1 MLKNHNER
9 ACGPFFKIHPMKRQP
24 SLTPAMLDPI
34 AAASTA
40 RVAQVHFQ
48 SSPPVDFQ
56 PLWVCPSPALS
67 H

>member
-1 MLKNHNER
+1 
-9 ACGPFFKIHPMKRQP
+9 MKRQP

-56 PLWVCPSPALS
+56 PWWVCPSPALS